1 MQRNG
6 MKHTTAMAAAALA
19 LMLPLGA
26 CDSSPS
32 QHASNPVG
40 AAVERLKSVFG
51 VERPGP
57 GVVATVD
64 GAPIYLRQ
72 VEGLYDMRNLGAN
85 EGRTVTLDEVRADY
99 AECLRT
105 LIIQTLIRREL
116 AALNQNVSDED
127 ILRMEETVS
136 SYYDERPGPDFDH
149 WIEDAGLVPDLW
161 REQLR
166 ARLELER
173 WQAELGRSTSIG
185 EADVEAYI
193 AAHPDEMDMPAHVEY
208 LLVSGRD
215 KAGVDAMRQ
224 SRSRDLA
231 ALRAA
236 GLEVRHLRRSVD
248 SVPDSLAGELASL
261 ELGAVTAL
269 RQAGGDWQYVLL
281 LSRQAKRPRTPA
293 EMYTHAE
300 ERLMEKRLP
309 EAFDAWL
316 EDTLSR
322 THVRM
327 VTSLMPHNAPRP
339 APPPPPRAP
348 LRLLRE
354 LAGSD
359 APDVLEEGVG
369 EVEADNE
376 P

>member
-1 MQRNG
+1 
-6 MKHTTAMAAAALA
+6 MKHTTAMAAAVLA
-19 LMLPLGA
+19 LIFPLGA
-26 CDSSPS
+26 CDTSSS
-32 QHASNPVG
+32 QNTDNPVG
-40 AAVERLKSVFG
+40 AAVERLKSLFG
-51 VERPGP
+51 AERPGP

-64 GAPIYLRQ
+64 GVPIYLRQ
-72 VEGLYDMRNLGAN
+72 VEGLYDMRNLGAG
-85 EGRTVTLDEVRADY
+85 EGRTVTLEEVRADY

-105 LIIQTLIRREL
+105 LIVQSLVRREL
-116 AALNQNVSDED
+116 AALNQSVSDDD

-173 WQAELGRSTSIG
+173 WQTELSRSAAIG

-193 AAHPDEMDMPAHVEY
+193 AAHPDEMELPAHMEY

-215 KAGVDAMRQ
+215 KAEVEAMRQ

-231 ALRAA
+231 VLRAA
-236 GLEVRHLRRSVD
+236 GLEVRHLRRPVD
-248 SVPDSLAGELASL
+248 SVPDTLASEFASLAVG
-261 ELGAVTAL
+261 GVTDL
-269 RQAGGDWQYVLL
+269 RQAGGDWQYALL
-281 LSRQAKRPRTPA
+281 LSRQARRPRTAA
-293 EMYTHAE
+293 EMYTYAE

-316 EDTLSR
+316 TDTLSR
-322 THVRM
+322 TQVRM

-339 APPPPPRAP
+339 APTPPLRAP
-348 LRLLRE
+348 LHLLRE

-359 APDVLEEGVG
+359 APEALEEGVG

>member
-1 MQRNG
+1 
-6 MKHTTAMAAAALA
+6 MKNTTVMAAAVLA
-19 LMLPLGA
+19 LLLPLGA
-26 CDSSPS
+26 CDGTSS
-32 QHASNPVG
+32 QNAANAVG
-40 AAVERLKSVFG
+40 AAVERVKSLLG
-51 VERPGP
+51 VRNSGP

-72 VEGLYDMRNLGAN
+72 VEGLYDMNNLGAG

-105 LIIQTLIRREL
+105 LIVQTLIRREL
-116 AALNQNVSDED
+116 AALNQNVSAED

-173 WQAELGRSTSIG
+173 WQAELSRSAAIG
-185 EADVEAYI
+185 EAEVEAYI
-193 AAHPDEMDMPAHVEY
+193 AAHPDEMEMPAHVEY
-208 LLVSGRD
+208 LLVIGRD
-215 KAGVDAMRQ
+215 KARVEAMRQ
-224 SRSRDLA
+224 SRSRDLS

-248 SVPDSLAGELASL
+248 SLPDILAEELSSLA
-261 ELGAVTAL
+261 LGGVTDL
-269 RQAGGDWQYVLL
+269 RQMGGDWQYALL

-300 ERLMEKRLP
+300 QQLMEKRLP
-309 EAFDAWL
+309 EVFDAWL
-316 EDTLSR
+316 ADTLAK

-327 VTSLMPHNAPRP
+327 VTPLMPHNAPRP

-348 LRLLRE
+348 LHLLRG

-359 APDVLEEGVG
+359 APEALEDGVG